1 MTEQEFIDYMAPYGT
16 HVQFMYGDDI
26 IEKKIHLTPYNSNYT
41 NFPHISDGKKYHM
54 EFEINGKRTSLKEC
68 SDLITRY
75 RRDMKIRQ
83 LGI

>member
-41 NFPHISDGKKYHM
+41 NFPHLES
-54 EFEINGKRTSLKEC
+54 
-68 SDLITRY
+68 ITI
-75 RRDMKIRQ
+75 IRELRLEQ